1 MALPSPAYETLAIL
15 TRVAPE
21 PIAAG
26 GAARTPAIDTRL
38 AIVLDPIGVRREGA
52 HTAHTH
58 AVVTIV
64 GAIARLRV
72 EARDAQA
79 AAINTALQPWILH
92 PVHALPAGQ
101 RDAVDR
107 VAGIAVTADIGD
119 PEYTLDA
126 LALIAGPGL
135 GLRAVESIPN
145 GSIDWLAVLAVIQ
158 GAFPPIVVPVA
169 WIVDGDYPT
178 QDTAVAPLAVASDL

>member
-1 MALPSPAYETLAIL
+1 
-15 TRVAPE
+15 
-21 PIAAG
+21 
-26 GAARTPAIDTRL
+26 
-38 AIVLDPIGVRREGA
+38 
-52 HTAHTH
+52 
-58 AVVTIV
+58 
-64 GAIARLRV
+64 
-72 EARDAQA
+72 
-79 AAINTALQPWILH
+79 
-92 PVHALPAGQ
+92 
-101 RDAVDR
+101 